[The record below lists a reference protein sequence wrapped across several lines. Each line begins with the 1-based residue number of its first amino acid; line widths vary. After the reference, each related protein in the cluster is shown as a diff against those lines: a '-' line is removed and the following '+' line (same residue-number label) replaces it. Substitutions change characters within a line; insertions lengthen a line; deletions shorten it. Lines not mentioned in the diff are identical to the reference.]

1 MTVTRIEP
9 NRTKQQERYMELYIQ
24 ETGSFGAPM
33 VLFLHGSPL
42 SSRMWQPQ
50 LDTMKD
56 FHCVAPDLPGH
67 GQSAAV
73 KRFEMKALVDTLA
86 DLIRSTSPTG
96 KAHVVGLS
104 FGGVV
109 AQALMVNTPE
119 LIDHVVLSGT
129 ATRLNKLLIFSQ
141 ALNAPVMRLLR
152 PQQLASIISSQF
164 GIPAV
169 FKEQLKEDFHQ
180 FSADVFMQVMWT
192 YADIVMPSSTTS
204 PTLITVGEKETFF
217 AKNAALALCKGIPGA
232 RGVLV
237 PGMGHVWNLQAPE
250 LFTEM
255 LRAWLQDQPLPA
267 GLLPLGS

>member
-1 MTVTRIEP
+1 MTDIHNWPIEIKGE
-9 NRTKQQERYMELYIQ
+9 KQMELYIQ

-50 LDTMKD
+50 LDRMKD

-67 GQSAAV
+67 GQSANL
-73 KRFEMKALVDTLA
+73 KRFEMKALVDILA

-109 AQALMVNTPE
+109 AQALMMNTPE

-129 ATRLNKLLIFSQ
+129 STRLSKLLILSQ
-141 ALNAPVMRLLR
+141 SLNMPIMRLLR
-152 PQQLASIISSQF
+152 PQQLAAIISSQF
-164 GIPAV
+164 GIPAS
-169 FKEQLKEDFHQ
+169 FKDQLKADFSQ
-180 FSADVFMQVMWT
+180 FSVDTFMQVMWT
-192 YADIVMPSSTTS
+192 YADIVMPSITKS
-204 PTLITVGEKETFF
+204 PTLVVVGEKETFF
-217 AKNAALALCKGIPGA
+217 AKYAARALCKGIPGA
-232 RGVLV
+232 RGILV
-237 PGMGHVWNLQAPE
+237 PDVGHVWNLQAPD
-250 LFTEM
+250 LFTDM

-267 GLLPLGS
+267 GFLPLEA